1 MLAGI
6 GTVGNVNQDNPR
18 SVQDQAKGPHK
29 TTQDVVD
36 GKVNPVESHDNLPD
50 KSDLNDKTHSRDIIN
65 QGSDE
70 EHIIDIMG

>member
-1 MLAGI
+1 MLDGI
-6 GTVGNVNQDNPR
+6 GTVRNVNQDNPR
-18 SVQDQAKGPHK
+18 TVQDQAKGPNK
-29 TTQDVVD
+29 TTQDVVE

-50 KSDLNDKTHSRDIIN
+50 KSDLNNKTRSRNIIN